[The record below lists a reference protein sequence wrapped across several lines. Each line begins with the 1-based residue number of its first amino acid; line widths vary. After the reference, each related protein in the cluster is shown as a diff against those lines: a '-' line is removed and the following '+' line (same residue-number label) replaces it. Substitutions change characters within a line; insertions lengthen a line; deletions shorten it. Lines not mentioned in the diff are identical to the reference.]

1 MNAER
6 KNLRSVFMCAVV
18 SKIILSSKKIFSCGR
33 LFITL
38 YGIMTR
44 QSIYVDNTIQNY
56 GRTYIKN

>member
-44 QSIYVDNTIQNY
+44 KSIYVDNTIQNY
-56 GRTYIKN
+56 VGLNI

>member
-44 QSIYVDNTIQNY
+44 KSIYVDNTIQNY
-56 GRTYIKN
+56 VGIYIKN

>member
-44 QSIYVDNTIQNY
+44 KSIYENTIQNY
-56 GRTYIKN
+56 VGIYIKN